1 MKTDQIKNTE
11 GNYMKRESTAILLR
25 IFIGESDHYKGK
37 PLYMHIVEMLKTEG
51 IAGATVFRGIT
62 GFGKHSR
69 IHTTSILRLST
80 DMPIIIEVAD
90 LEENIDKIRPKLD
103 EVINQGLITE
113 EKVKIVFY
121 DSDKNK

>member
-1 MKTDQIKNTE
+1 MKTDQIMRFE
-11 GNYMKRESTAILLR
+11 GNHMKRESTAILLR
-25 IFIGESDHYKGK
+25 IFIGESDHFKGK
-37 PLYMHIVEMLKTEG
+37 PLYMHIVEMLKAEG
-51 IAGATVFRGIT
+51 IAGTTVFRGIT

-80 DMPIIIEVAD
+80 DMPILIEVAD

-121 DSDKNK
+121 DSDKSK

>member
-1 MKTDQIKNTE
+1 MKTDRITVE
-11 GNYMKRESTAILLR
+11 GSQMKRESTAILLR
-25 IFIGESDHYKGK
+25 IFIGESDRYKGK
-37 PLYMHIVEMLKTEG
+37 QLYMYIVEMLKAEG

-62 GFGKHSR
+62 GFGKKSL

-80 DMPIIIEVAD
+80 DLPILIEVAD

-121 DSDKNK
+121 DSE

>member
-1 MKTDQIKNTE
+1 MKTDQ
-11 GNYMKRESTAILLR
+11 MKGSEENSMKKESTAILLR
-25 IFIGESDHYKGK
+25 IFIGESDHFKGK
-37 PLYMHIVEMLKTEG
+37 PLYMHIVEMLKAEG
-51 IAGATVFRGIT
+51 IAGATVFRGIA

-80 DMPIIIEVAD
+80 DMPILIEVAD
-90 LEENIDKIRPKLD
+90 LEENIERIRPKLD

-121 DSDKNK
+121 DSEKNK